1 MSSKKTDV
9 IWFRF
14 KFTDD
19 VKTRAAVIRA
29 ADKLFKLQ
37 GVIERRSYSE
47 EEVADMM
54 KRAIQEAEAAR
65 HVCRNCK
72 HHEAIDYMMFCNKK
86 KGESVGDEDEDAL
99 GENCEGFERYDED
112 KSSTEAVRSA
122 PLANE

>member
-29 ADKLFKLQ
+29 ADKLFKLR
-37 GVIERRSYSE
+37 GVTERRSYSE

-65 HVCRNCK
+65 HICRNCK
-72 HHEAIDYMMFCNKK
+72 HHETEDYMMFCNKK
-86 KGESVGDEDEDAL
+86 NGELVGNENEDAL
-99 GENCEGFERYDED
+99 GEDCKNFERDED
-112 KSSTEAVRSA
+112 D
-122 PLANE
+122 PLAGEDFEE